1 MIGVFAAGERGR
13 RAAVELAGFLGP
25 DAVVPDGPVG
35 PALRALWPRLG
46 SAVFFLGTEATV
58 RLVAPLLRDERADP
72 GVVCVDG
79 GFAVALLGGA
89 DALAERVADVLGAQ
103 AVTTSASVDSP
114 LDELVELLDA
124 TVEGDLAGCGEAVRS
139 GEPVVLANPLG
150 FPLPA
155 LPDNVVASPATP
167 TPAARSHGT
176 AWTVLVDDRVP
187 KGPLHDRVVRVVPR
201 TLVVGVGSSTG
212 VAASAVSAAL
222 ARLEEDRGLD
232 LRAVRAFA
240 TLDRKVAEQGI
251 ADAVEDWGFWHDSTT
266 APLLA
271 YPGEELAVIPVPN
284 PAELAIGI
292 PSVAEAAA
300 LRGAVELSGGG
311 RVEIAAEK
319 VKGTGVTVAAARGLP
334 RGRLALVGLGPG
346 DAPEPP
352 PRAGAELRR
361 ASVVVGSAECVEQVR
376 HLLRPGTRVRPDGAV
391 RLAEA
396 GAAVAFVEAGAGPV
410 VSGPIHADVIRVT
423 GVTR

>member
-1 MIGVFAAGERGR
+1 M
-13 RAAVELAGFLGP
+13 AGFLGP
-25 DAVVPDGPVG
+25 DAVVPDGPIG

-89 DALAERVADVLGAQ
+89 DAVAERVADVLGAQ
-103 AVTTSASVDSP
+103 AVTTSASAVSP

-124 TVEGDLAGCGEAVRS
+124 TVEGDLAACGEAVRL
-139 GEPVVLANPLG
+139 GEPVLLANPLG

-155 LPDNVVASPATP
+155 LPDNVVA
-167 TPAARSHGT
+167 HGHET
-176 AWTVLVDDRVP
+176 AWSVLVDDRVP
-187 KGPLHDRVVRVVPR
+187 KGPADDRVVRVVPR
-201 TLVVGVGSSTG
+201 TLVVGVGSGTG
-212 VAASAVSAAL
+212 VSASAVSAAL
-222 ARLEEDRGLD
+222 AQLEEKRGLD
-232 LRAVRAFA
+232 LRAIRAFA

-251 ADAVEDWGFWHDSTT
+251 ADALEDWGFWHDSTT
-266 APLLA
+266 APLLS

-300 LRGAVELSGGG
+300 LRGAMELSGGG

-319 VKGTGVTVAAARGLP
+319 VKGAGVTVAAARVLP

-346 DAPEPP
+346 DADERT
-352 PRAGAELRR
+352 PRAEAELRR
-361 ASVVVGSAECVEQVR
+361 ASVVVGSAECVAQVR
-376 HLLRPGTRVRPDGAV
+376 HLLRPGTRVAADGAV

-396 GAAVAFVEAGAGPV
+396 GAAVAFVEAGAGPDV
-410 VSGPIHADVIRVT
+410 AGPIRADVIRVT
-423 GVTR
+423 GVTRQL

>member
-1 MIGVFAAGERGR
+1 MIGVFAAGGRGR

-25 DAVVPDGPVG
+25 DAVVPDGPVR

-58 RLVAPLLRDERADP
+58 RLVAPLLRDERSDP

-79 GFAVALLGGA
+79 GYAVALLGGA
-89 DALAERVADVLGAQ
+89 DALAERVADVLGVRP
-103 AVTTSASVDSP
+103 VTTSASSDSP

-124 TVEGDLAGCGEAVRS
+124 TVDGDLVGCGAAVRA

-155 LPDNVVASPATP
+155 LPDNVVMDG
-167 TPAARSHGT
+167 HGP

-187 KGPLHDRVVRVVPR
+187 KGPQPDGLVRIVPR

-212 VAASAVSAAL
+212 VTASAVSAAL
-222 ARLEEDRGLD
+222 AQLEEQRGLD

-240 TLDRKVAEQGI
+240 TLDRKVAEPGI
-251 ADAVEDWGFWHDSTT
+251 ADALEDWGFWHDSTT

-300 LRGAVELSGGG
+300 LRGAVQLSGGG

-319 VKGTGVTVAAARGLP
+319 VKGEGVTVAAARVLP

-346 DAPEPP
+346 DADERT
-352 PRAGAELRR
+352 PRAEAELRR
-361 ASVVVGSAECVEQVR
+361 ASVVVGNAECVAQVR
-376 HLLRPGTRVRPDGAV
+376 HLLRPGTRVRTDGAV

-396 GAAVAFVEAGAGPV
+396 GAAVAFVDSGAGPV
-410 VSGPIHADVIRVT
+410 VAGPIHADVVRVT
-423 GVTR
+423 GVTRQL

>member
-46 SAVFFLGTEATV
+46 SAVFFLGTGATV

-79 GFAVALLGGA
+79 GFAVSLLGGA
-89 DALAERVADVLGAQ
+89 DALAERVADVLGAR
-103 AVTTSASVDSP
+103 AVLTSAAVDSP

-124 TVEGDLAGCGEAVRS
+124 TVEGDLAGCGEAVRL
-139 GEPVVLANPLG
+139 GEPVSLANPLG

-155 LPDNVVASPATP
+155 LPDNVVAG
-167 TPAARSHGT
+167 HGHDA

-187 KGPLHDRVVRVVPR
+187 KGPPNDHVVRVVPR

-212 VAASAVSAAL
+212 VSAAAVSAAL
-222 ARLEEDRGLD
+222 AQLEEKRGLD
-232 LRAVRAFA
+232 LRAIRAFA
-240 TLDRKVAEQGI
+240 TLDRKVAERGI
-251 ADAVEDWGFWHDSTT
+251 ADALEDWGFWHDSTT
-266 APLLA
+266 APLLS

-319 VKGTGVTVAAARGLP
+319 VKGVGVTVAAARVLP

-346 DAPEPP
+346 DADERT
-352 PRAGAELRR
+352 PRAEAELRR
-361 ASVVVGSAECVEQVR
+361 AAVVVGSAECVAQVR
-376 HLLRPGTRVRPDGAV
+376 HLLRPGTRVAADGAV

-396 GAAVAFVEAGAGPV
+396 GAAVAFVDAGAGPV
-410 VSGPIHADVIRVT
+410 VAGPIRADVIRVT
-423 GVTR
+423 GVTSQL

>member
-1 MIGVFAAGERGR
+1 MIGIFAAGAAGR

-35 PALRALWPRLG
+35 PALRRLWPLLG
-46 SAVFFLGTEATV
+46 SAVFFLGTGAAV
-58 RLVAPLLRDERADP
+58 RLVAPLVRDERSDP

-89 DALAERVADVLGAQ
+89 DALAERVADVLGLQ
-103 AVTTSASVDSP
+103 AVVTSATADSP

-124 TVEGDLAGCGEAVRS
+124 TVEGDVAGCGEAIRR
-139 GEPVVLANPLG
+139 GEPVLLANPLG

-155 LPDNVVASPATP
+155 MPENVAGTGD
-167 TPAARSHGT
+167 HGHDR

-187 KGPLHDRVVRVVPR
+187 KGPPKERVVRVVPR

-212 VAASAVSAAL
+212 VPASAVSAAL
-222 ARLEEDRGLD
+222 ARLQEEGGLD
-232 LRAVRAFA
+232 LRAIRAFA

-251 ADAVEDWGFWHDSTT
+251 ADALEDWGFWHDSTT
-266 APLLA
+266 APLLT
-271 YPGEELAVIPVPN
+271 YPGAELAVIPVPN

-300 LRGAVELSGGG
+300 LRGAAELSGGG

-319 VKGTGVTVAAARGLP
+319 AKGAGVTVAAARVLP

-346 DAPEPP
+346 DADERT
-352 PRAGAELRR
+352 PRAEAELRR
-361 ASVVVGSAECVEQVR
+361 ASVVVGSEECVARVR
-376 HLLRPGTRVRPDGAV
+376 HLLRPGTRVRADGAV

-396 GAAVAFVEAGAGPV
+396 GAAVAFVDVGAGPV
-410 VSGPIHADVIRVT
+410 VTGPVRADVVRVT
-423 GVTR
+423 GVTGQL

>member
-13 RAAVELAGFLGP
+13 RAAAELAGFLGP

-35 PALRALWPRLG
+35 PALRRLWPRLG
-46 SAVFFLGTEATV
+46 SAVFFLGTGAAV
-58 RLVAPLLRDERADP
+58 RLVAPLARDERSDP

-79 GFAVALLGGA
+79 GFAVALLGDAG
-89 DALAERVADVLGAQ
+89 ALAERVADVLGLQ
-103 AVTTSASVDSP
+103 PVVTSAAADSP

-124 TVEGDLAGCGEAVRS
+124 AVEGDVAGCGEAIRL
-139 GEPVVLANPLG
+139 GEPVRLANPLG

-155 LPDNVVASPATP
+155 MPHNVQDRAEDHA
-167 TPAARSHGT
+167 G
-176 AWTVLVDDRVP
+176 WIVLVDDRVP
-187 KGPLHDRVVRVVPR
+187 KGPARDRVVRVVPR

-212 VAASAVSAAL
+212 VSASAVSAAL
-222 ARLEEDRGLD
+222 AELEEKGRLD
-232 LRAVRAFA
+232 LRAIRAFA

-251 ADAVEDWGFWHDSTT
+251 ADALEDWGFWHDSTT
-266 APLLA
+266 APLLS

-300 LRGAVELSGGG
+300 LRGAMELSGGG

-319 VKGTGVTVAAARGLP
+319 AKGAGVTVAAARVLP

-346 DAPEPP
+346 GADERT
-352 PRAGAELRR
+352 PRAEAELRR
-361 ASVVVGSAECVEQVR
+361 ASVVVGSEECVAQVR
-376 HLLRPGTRVRPDGAV
+376 HLLRPGTRVRSEGAV

-396 GAAVAFVEAGAGPV
+396 GAAVAFVDVGAGPV
-410 VSGPIHADVIRVT
+410 VAGPVRADVVRVT
-423 GVTR
+423 GVTGQL

>member
-1 MIGVFAAGERGR
+1 LIGVFAAGGRGR

-25 DAVVPDGPVG
+25 DAVVPDGPVR

-58 RLVAPLLRDERADP
+58 RLVAPLLRDERSDP

-79 GFAVALLGGA
+79 GYAVALLGGA
-89 DALAERVADVLGAQ
+89 DALAERVADVLGVRP
-103 AVTTSASVDSP
+103 VTTSASSDSP

-124 TVEGDLAGCGEAVRS
+124 TVDGDLVGCGAAVRA

-155 LPDNVVASPATP
+155 LPDNVVMDG
-167 TPAARSHGT
+167 HGP

-187 KGPLHDRVVRVVPR
+187 KGPQPDGLVRIVPR

-212 VAASAVSAAL
+212 VTASAVSAAL
-222 ARLEEDRGLD
+222 AQLEEQRGLD

-240 TLDRKVAEQGI
+240 TLDRKVAEPGI
-251 ADAVEDWGFWHDSTT
+251 ADALEDWGFWHDSTT

-300 LRGAVELSGGG
+300 LRGAVQLSGGG

-319 VKGTGVTVAAARGLP
+319 VKGEGVTVAAARVLP

-346 DAPEPP
+346 DADERT
-352 PRAGAELRR
+352 PRAEAELRR
-361 ASVVVGSAECVEQVR
+361 ASVVVGNAECVAQVR
-376 HLLRPGTRVRPDGAV
+376 HLLRPGTRVRTDGAV

-396 GAAVAFVEAGAGPV
+396 GAAVAFVDSGAGPV
-410 VSGPIHADVIRVT
+410 VAGPIHADVVRVT
-423 GVTR
+423 GVTRQL

>member
-25 DAVVPDGPVG
+25 DAVVPDGPIG

-46 SAVFFLGTEATV
+46 SAVFFLGTAATV
-58 RLVAPLLRDERADP
+58 RLVAPLLRDQHADP

-79 GFAVALLGGA
+79 GFAVSLLGEA
-89 DALAERVADVLGAQ
+89 DALAGRIADVLGAQ
-103 AVTTSASVDSP
+103 AVTTSAAADSP

-124 TVEGDLAGCGEAVRS
+124 AVEGDLAGCGEAVRL
-139 GEPVVLANPLG
+139 GEPVALVNPLG

-155 LPDNVVASPATP
+155 LPDNVVE
-167 TPAARSHGT
+167 RERGT
-176 AWTVLVDDRVP
+176 GWTVVVDDRVP
-187 KGPLHDRVVRVVPR
+187 EGPPNDRLVRIVPR
-201 TLVVGVGSSTG
+201 TLVVGVGSATG
-212 VAASAVSAAL
+212 VSAAAVSAAL
-222 ARLEEDRGLD
+222 ARLEEEHGLD
-232 LRAVRAFA
+232 PRAVRAFA

-251 ADAVEDWGFWHDSTT
+251 ADALEDWGFWHDSTT

-300 LRGAVELSGGG
+300 LRGAMELSRGG
-311 RVEIAAEK
+311 RVEIAAAK
-319 VKGTGVTVAAARGLP
+319 VKGAGVTVAAARVLP

-346 DAPEPP
+346 DADERT
-352 PRAGAELRR
+352 PRAEAELRR
-361 ASVVVGSAECVEQVR
+361 ASVVVGSAECVAQVR
-376 HLLRPGTRVRPDGAV
+376 HLLRPGTRVAADGAV

-396 GAAVAFVEAGAGPV
+396 GAAVAYVEAGAGPV
-410 VSGPIHADVIRVT
+410 VAGPIRADVVRVT
-423 GVTR
+423 GVTRQL

>member
-1 MIGVFAAGERGR
+1 MFAAGERGR

-25 DAVVPDGPVG
+25 DAVVPDGPIG

-46 SAVFFLGTEATV
+46 SAVFFLGTEPAV
-58 RLVAPLLRDERADP
+58 RLIAPLLRDERADP

-89 DALAERVADVLGAQ
+89 DALAERVADVLGAR
-103 AVTTSASVDSP
+103 AVTTSASTGSP

-124 TVEGDLAGCGEAVRS
+124 TVDGDLAGCGEAVRL
-139 GEPVVLANPLG
+139 GEPVLLANPLG
-150 FPLPA
+150 YPLPA
-155 LPDNVVASPATP
+155 LPDNVVAAG
-167 TPAARSHGT
+167 HET

-187 KGPLHDRVVRVVPR
+187 KGPADDHVVRVVPR

-212 VAASAVSAAL
+212 VPASAVSAAL
-222 ARLEEDRGLD
+222 AQLAEKRGLD
-232 LRAVRAFA
+232 LRAIRAFA

-251 ADAVEDWGFWHDSTT
+251 ADALEDWGFWHDSTT
-266 APLLA
+266 APLLS

-300 LRGAVELSGGG
+300 LRGAMELSGGG

-319 VKGTGVTVAAARGLP
+319 VKGEGVTVAAARVLP

-346 DAPEPP
+346 DADERT
-352 PRAGAELRR
+352 PRAEAELRR
-361 ASVVVGSAECVEQVR
+361 ASVVVGSAECVAQVR
-376 HLLRPGTRVRPDGAV
+376 HLLRPGTRVAADGAV

-396 GAAVAFVEAGAGPV
+396 GAAVAYVEAGAGPV
-410 VSGPIHADVIRVT
+410 VSGPIRADVIRVT
-423 GVTR
+423 GVTRQL